1 MSSLIAILI
10 DALAFGSVYALVA
23 VGFSIVLRASRV
35 AQFGAGYVGLLGA
48 VMFGDV
54 FSGLPS
60 WIGLVLCAIVGAALG
75 VGFYLVV
82 VVVGRRL
89 GASDVQ
95 LSLAC
100 LAAGLL
106 IGAIVDWSHD
116 GGFFSAGAFVGG
128 YFTIGSDAVLWNEVA
143 IAAIGLAILGLL
155 CVIVTRTMLGKAM
168 TAAAKAP
175 DVADVSGL
183 QTTRVVMAA
192 WVLAGIVLMLAGALF
207 GGLAPVS
214 STSAF
219 PLAIRGFAGAVVGG
233 VDSPA
238 GAALGA
244 LLLSVLD
251 VLFIRYVNAS
261 YDDMFIFGLLF
272 VLLAIRPS
280 GLRRG
285 AALRL
290 A

>member
-10 DALAFGSVYALVA
+10 DALAFGAVYALVA

-48 VMFGDV
+48 VLFGDV
-54 FSGLPS
+54 FSAVPM
-60 WIGLVLCAIVGAALG
+60 WIGLLLCVLCAAALG
-75 VGFYLVV
+75 LAFYVV
-82 VVVGRRL
+82 IVVVGRRL

-106 IGAIVDWSHD
+106 IGAIVDWTHS
-116 GGFFSAGAFVGG
+116 GGFFSARPFVRG
-128 YFTIGSDAVLWNEVA
+128 YFTIGAEAVLYNEVVTA
-143 IAAIGLAILGLL
+143 GIGLAILAVV
-155 CVIVTRTMLGKAM
+155 CVIVSRTMLGKAM

-183 QTTRVVMAA
+183 QTSRVVMVA
-192 WVLAGIVLMLAGALF
+192 WILAGIVVMLAGALF
-207 GGLAPVS
+207 GALAPVS
-214 STSAF
+214 SNSAF
-219 PLAIRGFAGAVVGG
+219 PLAIKGFAGAVVGG
-233 VDSPA
+233 VDSPG

-251 VLFIRYVNAS
+251 VMFIRYVNAS
-261 YDDMFIFGLLF
+261 YDDMFIFALLF
-272 VLLAIRPS
+272 VLLAIRPA

-285 AALRL
+285 AAVRL

>member
-10 DALAFGSVYALVA
+10 DALAFGAIYGMVA

-48 VMFGDV
+48 ALFGDV
-54 FSGLPS
+54 LSGLPL
-60 WIGLVLCAIVGAALG
+60 WVGLVLCVMFGAVLG
-75 VGFYLVV
+75 LVFYLVIV
-82 VVVGRRL
+82 ALGRRL

-100 LAAGLL
+100 LAGGLL
-106 IGAIVDWSHD
+106 IGAIVDWTHS
-116 GGFFSAGAFVGG
+116 GGFFSAAAFVSGH
-128 YFTIGSDAVLWNEVA
+128 FTIGSDVVLYNEVVT
-143 IAAIGLAILGLL
+143 AAIGLTVLVLVW
-155 CVIVTRTMLGKAM
+155 VIVARTMLGKAM

-183 QTTRVVMAA
+183 QTSRVVLVA
-192 WVLAGIVLMLAGALF
+192 WVIAGAVLLLAGALF
-207 GGLAPVS
+207 SVLSPVS
-214 STSAF
+214 SAAAF
-219 PLAIRGFAGAVVGG
+219 PLAIKGFAGSVVGG

-244 LLLSVLD
+244 ILLSTLD
-251 VLFIRYVNAS
+251 VLFVRYVNAS
-261 YDDMFIFGLLF
+261 YDDLFVFALLF
-272 VLLAIRPS
+272 VLLAVRPS
-280 GLRRG
+280 GLRPG
-285 AALRL
+285 AAVRL

>member
-1 MSSLIAILI
+1 VSSLIAILV
-10 DALAFGSVYALVA
+10 DALAFGAVYALVA

-48 VMFGDV
+48 VLLGNV
-54 FSGLPS
+54 FSALPS
-60 WIGLVLCAIVGAALG
+60 WIGLVLCAIAGAVLG
-75 VGFYLVV
+75 LVFYAMI
-82 VVVGRRL
+82 VVGRRL
-89 GASDVQ
+89 GASEVQ

-106 IGAIVDWSHD
+106 IGAIVDWSHN
-116 GGFFSAGAFVGG
+116 GGFFSAGPFVGG
-128 YFTIGSDAVLWNEVA
+128 YFTIGSDAVLWNEVVTA
-143 IAAIGLAILGLL
+143 IIGLAVLGLFCL
-155 CVIVTRTMLGKAM
+155 VVSRTMLGKAM

-175 DVADVSGL
+175 DVAAVSGL
-183 QTTRVVMAA
+183 QTSRVVMIA
-192 WVLAGIVLMLAGALF
+192 WVLAGTALLLAGSLF
-207 GGLAPVS
+207 GALAPVS
-214 STSAF
+214 SNSAF
-219 PLAIRGFAGAVVGG
+219 PLAIKGFAGAVVGG
-233 VDSPA
+233 VDSPG

-261 YDDMFIFGLLF
+261 YDEMFIFGLLF
-272 VLLAIRPS
+272 VLLAFRPS

-285 AALRL
+285 ATLRL